1 MTYERVPGIGGT
13 FVIYAIMGLIIII
26 GILVVYG
33 AFMRRKIYQD
43 VDRMA
48 NWKIDVMNRPITDEI
63 SKVKTMTM
71 GGETEQKFEVWRRDW
86 DEILTHKLPMVEEM
100 LFEAEEYADKY
111 RFKKSRE
118 VLDQTQLKM
127 DEIEHQLS
135 KMLEDLQVVVE
146 SEEQNKKNIV
156 PIKERF
162 HELRKTLLT
171 KRGEFKDAIGYLESK
186 LATIDQ
192 QLSQHEEETG
202 NGNVILARD
211 LLNEVAVS
219 LEEFEKQVLDVPKL
233 YKDIRVIIPYRLR
246 ELENG
251 VAEMIESGYNLDHLK
266 FDAFKQGLHNHLQVY
281 EQGMQNASFE
291 EVAEGLEET
300 FEQIEWLYNQLER
313 EVETRQLLKN
323 ELPSFE
329 HDLHLVGTNIA
340 KMTEETIEV
349 QKSYIL
355 EEQDFKT
362 QESLESVYKKLEREF
377 EEVDLV
383 YKENHQAFS
392 ILFEKVEEMRGHLKE
407 LHGNAQAY
415 REKLDTL
422 RKDEWKA
429 KETLQILKQNLIESR
444 RLVQKSNLP
453 GLPNSYITILD
464 DANDCLTE
472 VKEALD
478 KKPLNMEAIQQVLD
492 EADHKVSLVLDKTNE
507 MVESAILTEK
517 LIQYGNRF
525 RRNYPQLDG
534 DLTRAEAYFRSYNFV
549 EAVEVA
555 ASALESVDPG
565 ITKRFTVE
573 LEAHIS

>member
-135 KMLEDLQVVVE
+135 KMLEDLKVVVE
-146 SEEQNKKNIV
+146 SEEENKKNIV

-162 HELRKTLLT
+162 HDLRKTLLT
-171 KRGEFKDAIGYLESK
+171 KRGEYKDAIGYLESK

-211 LLNEVAVS
+211 LLNEVAIS
-219 LEEFEKQVLDVPKL
+219 LEELEKQVLDVPKL

-266 FDAFKQGLHNHLQVY
+266 LEAFKQGLHNHLQVY

-313 EVETRQLLKN
+313 EVETRKLLKN
-323 ELPSFE
+323 DLPSFE

-407 LHGNAQAY
+407 LHTNAQAY

-422 RKDEWKA
+422 RKDEWNA
-429 KETLQILKQNLIESR
+429 KETLQSLKQNLIESR

-472 VKEALD
+472 VKGALD
-478 KKPLNMEAIQQVLD
+478 EKPLDMEAIQQVLD

-507 MVESAILTEK
+507 MVESAILTER

-525 RRNYPQLDG
+525 RRSYPQLDE

-555 ASALESVDPG
+555 ASAVESVDPG